1 MMAEAGVMEKYNW
14 QELQDGSLH
23 GWQLVCDSRVGA
35 DLRPLH
41 LIRAPHGMVA
51 EWQERMFQQIP
62 VEATQPLVS

>member
-51 EWQERMFQQIP
+51 E
-62 VEATQPLVS
+62 